1 LETLDLFLTSPT
13 GQSLVALG
21 KSGVTIVI
29 AWSLIRLVRRSLD
42 SVAAKGF
49 IHDQLGATIHNISK
63 WIIIFV
69 TFLVI
74 LGFFGVSVA
83 SLWTALS
90 TMMVLIAIGFVAVW
104 SVLSN
109 VLCSIFLVIL
119 APFRIGDEIEIQD
132 TSSVIVIRG
141 RVVGI
146 NVMYTTLRAISEDP
160 ELVSGDE
167 LIRVPNNLFFQKYI
181 RCWPGK
187 KTKTLQSYLAT
198 QHQVAQ
204 GDAKNED

>member
-1 LETLDLFLTSPT
+1 METIDLFLTSPT

-21 KSGVTIVI
+21 KACVTLMI
-29 AWSLIRLVRRSLD
+29 AWSVIRLLKRSLGTL
-42 SVAAKGF
+42 AKRGY
-49 IHDQLGATIHNISK
+49 IHDQLKATVYTIAK
-63 WIIIFV
+63 WLILI
-69 TFLVI
+69 TCFLII

-90 TMMVLIAIGFVAVW
+90 AVLVLIAIGFVAVW

-109 VLCSIFLVIL
+109 VLCSIFLVVL
-119 APFRIGDEIEIQD
+119 SPFRIGDEIEIQD

-146 NVMYTTLRAISEDP
+146 NVMFTTLRAISDDP
-160 ELVSGDE
+160 EQPSGDE

-187 KTKTLQSYLAT
+187 KTKTLQSFLAA
-198 QHQVAQ
+198 QHQINQ
-204 GDAKNED
+204 TDPAKD